1 MWYREQDVLTLSTQ
15 GSDKYFGGKKPTL
28 DLMIMLLDNCLQ
40 KYLSLLSIQT
50 KRERKLKRSRGKRP
64 TLGARRIPRAG
75 SSAYVFFSTPRT
87 PWLHAFTLHAALDA

>member
-50 KRERKLKRSRGKRP
+50 KRERKLKR
-64 TLGARRIPRAG
+64 
-75 SSAYVFFSTPRT
+75 
-87 PWLHAFTLHAALDA
+87 